1 MVFEAI
7 KQLKLQVNN
16 VKQNQINERIIMSNK
31 FIAFISQLPISEQD
45 AWIKQL
51 SQQLPNEHIVLS
63 QRLTKEQQ
71 EQCVIAI
78 VANPDPQEVMRF
90 KHLIWCQSLWS
101 GVDALVTAFSPP
113 VDNDAF
119 NNKPNK
125 IDGIHFKLSR
135 LIDDRLAQTMS
146 EAVLTWTLY
155 LHRSMHQYQ
164 QQQNNAIWRQID
176 YKLASERTVGILGLG
191 ELGQTSALRLKA
203 NGFNVLGWS
212 RSAKEIKGVCCL
224 SGAQGLKELAQR
236 SNIIVCLLPLTAETQ
251 YLIDCEF
258 LKELPAQACI
268 INFARGGIINNNDLL
283 NFLTKEPLSH
293 AVLDVFE
300 HEPLAIESYF
310 WRHQQI
316 TVLPHISAP
325 TNMFTAS
332 SIVADN
338 INHYRATGQL
348 PVCIDLAQGY

>member
-1 MVFEAI
+1 
-7 KQLKLQVNN
+7 
-16 VKQNQINERIIMSNK
+16 MSNTI
-31 FIAFISQLPISEQD
+31 IAFISQLPISEQE
-45 AWIKQL
+45 AWITQL
-51 SQQLPNEHIVLS
+51 SQQLPNEHIILS
-63 QRLTKEQQ
+63 KRLTKEQQ

-78 VANPDPQEVMRF
+78 VANPDPQEVIRF
-90 KHLIWCQSLWS
+90 KHLIWCQSLWA
-101 GVDALVTAFSPP
+101 GVDALVTAFSPLIDNNVFNHK
-113 VDNDAF
+113 VDRTA
-119 NNKPNK
+119 
-125 IDGIHFKLSR
+125 GIHFKLSR
-135 LIDDRLAQTMS
+135 LIDERLAQTMS
-146 EAVLTWTLY
+146 EAVLTWTLF

-164 QQQNNAIWRQID
+164 QQQNKALWRPIT
-176 YKLASERTVGILGLG
+176 YKLASECTVGILGLG
-191 ELGQTSALRLKA
+191 ALGQTSALRLKA

-212 RSAKEIKGVCCL
+212 RNAKAIKGVFCL

-236 SNIIVCLLPLTAETQ
+236 SNIIVCLLPLTAQTQ
-251 YLIDCEF
+251 YLIDREF

-283 NFLTKEPLSH
+283 NFLTKSSFSH

-300 HEPLAIESYF
+300 QEPLAIESEL
-310 WRHQQI
+310 WQHQQI

-332 SIVADN
+332 SIVANN